1 MAASVLVSRELK
13 SLQQELSAGLPEG
26 PRGTARCNCGGPAET
41 PDERELRDQF
51 ASELTHLFTDAE
63 KGISTHPTQ
72 SPDASSACRRAISR
86 SMAQP
91 FISRVLERPVDGH
104 PASRA
109 ALCRYAD
116 ERRSHGDMQIAGATR
131 QLTAGAP
138 LQVSL

>member
-91 FISRVLERPVDGH
+91 FIRVCWRGWSMAIPHRGQHCAGTQTNGE
-104 PASRA
+104 AMEI
-109 ALCRYAD
+109 CRSQ
-116 ERRSHGDMQIAGATR
+116 EPRGN
-131 QLTAGAP
+131 
-138 LQVSL
+138 

>member
-51 ASELTHLFTDAE
+51 ASELTHLLTDAE

-91 FISRVLERPVDGH
+91 FISRVLERPVGGH
-104 PASRA
+104 PHRGQHCAGTQTNGEA
-109 ALCRYAD
+109 M
-116 ERRSHGDMQIAGATR
+116 EMQIAGATR